1 MFVGESA
8 ALRSLVEEVRLLRGS
23 DVPVLI
29 VGETGTGKEAVARA
43 IGGHGERGPAVSRD
57 AAPREFAG
65 GRDAA
70 PRRPFVAVNCAAIP
84 EALLEAEL
92 FGVERGAFTGAT
104 ERRMGRIEEADG
116 GTLFLDEIGELPLS
130 AQAKLLRVLQEH
142 RFRRVGAG
150 VERPSAFRVVAAT
163 HRNLRAAVRE
173 GRFREDLF
181 FRLAVY
187 EVDVPPLRVRAG
199 DVAVLARHILPS
211 SLQIAPSALAVLER
225 HPWPGN
231 IRELQNVLRRAALIA
246 GSMGGTE
253 VAGPH
258 LPAYLLRSVPP
269 PVIAASHRPS
279 RLSEHPK
286 LPSLVPPVIVRASTR
301 PEGSPSELRERTG
314 GSQRPARLADLER
327 QALQQ
332 ALHRC
337 NGDIARVVRELG
349 VGRSTVYRKIKQ
361 YKLERRRSE

>member
-1 MFVGESA
+1 MSSGRESWESMFVGESP
-8 ALRSLVEEVRLLRGS
+8 ALRALVDEVRLLRGS
-23 DVPVLI
+23 DVPVLV

-43 IGGHGERGPAVSRD
+43 IGGGALALPAAGG
-57 AAPREFAG
+57 AAP
-65 GRDAA
+65 
-70 PRRPFVAVNCAAIP
+70 FVPVNCAAIP
-84 EALLEAEL
+84 EPLLEAEL

-104 ERRMGRIEEADG
+104 ERRLGRIEEADG

-130 AQAKLLRVLQEH
+130 AQAKILRVLQEH
-142 RFRRVGAG
+142 RFRRVGGGA
-150 VERPSAFRVVAAT
+150 ERPSAFRVVAAT

-187 EVDVPPLRVRAG
+187 EVDVPPLRVRTG
-199 DVAVLARHILPS
+199 DIAVLARHFLPS
-211 SLQIAPSALAVLER
+211 SMQLAPSALAILER

-246 GSMGGTE
+246 GSMGGVE

-258 LPAYLLRSVPP
+258 LPAYLVRSVPP
-269 PVIAASHRPS
+269 PVIATSFRPS

-286 LPSLVPPVIVRASTR
+286 MPSIFPPVIVRASTR
-301 PEGSPSELRERTG
+301 PEAMSAPPEPRERTG

>member
-1 MFVGESA
+1 MSSGRESWESMFVGESP
-8 ALRSLVEEVRLLRGS
+8 ALRALVDEVRLLRGS
-23 DVPVLI
+23 DVPVLV

-43 IGGHGERGPAVSRD
+43 IGGASAL
-57 AAPREFAG
+57 AAGAT
-65 GRDAA
+65 
-70 PRRPFVAVNCAAIP
+70 PFVPVNCAAIP
-84 EALLEAEL
+84 EPLLQAEL

-104 ERRMGRIEEADG
+104 ERRLGRIEEADG

-130 AQAKLLRVLQEH
+130 AQAKILRVLQEH
-142 RFRRVGAG
+142 RFRRVGGGA
-150 VERPSAFRVVAAT
+150 ERPSAFRVVAAT

-187 EVDVPPLRVRAG
+187 EVDVPPLRVRTG
-199 DVAVLARHILPS
+199 DIALLAHHFLPS
-211 SLQIAPSALAVLER
+211 SMQLAPSALAILER

-246 GSMGGTE
+246 GSMGGVE

-258 LPAYLLRSVPP
+258 LPAYLVRSLPP
-269 PVIAASHRPS
+269 PVIATSFRPS

-286 LPSLVPPVIVRASTR
+286 IPSILPPRIVRASAR
-301 PEGSPSELRERTG
+301 PESMSPPPEPRERTG